1 MRLWI
6 EQLKAADVLAD
17 QAITVAYS
25 YIGPEITY
33 PIYKE
38 GSIGQAKKH
47 LYQTADEL
55 NEEVDGLLAYVSVNK
70 AVVTQSS
77 AAIPIVPLYLS
88 LLFKVMKEK
97 GLHEDCIKQ
106 MYRLVHDRLCCKEIP
121 TDQNRLIRVDDYE
134 MKPEVQEAVAKLWDK
149 VSKDNIKEIADLD
162 GYWDEFYE
170 IFGFGIDGVDYDA
183 DVAIQIPIP
192 SLDE

>member
-1 MRLWI
+1 M
-6 EQLKAADVLAD
+6 
-17 QAITVAYS
+17 
-25 YIGPEITY
+25 
-33 PIYKE
+33 
-38 GSIGQAKKH
+38 
-47 LYQTADEL
+47 
-55 NEEVDGLLAYVSVNK
+55 
-70 AVVTQSS
+70 
-77 AAIPIVPLYLS
+77 
-88 LLFKVMKEK
+88 
-97 GLHEDCIKQ
+97 
-106 MYRLVHDRLCCKEIP
+106 
-121 TDQNRLIRVDDYE
+121 IRVDDYE

>member
-1 MRLWI
+1 
-6 EQLKAADVLAD
+6 
-17 QAITVAYS
+17 
-25 YIGPEITY
+25 
-33 PIYKE
+33 
-38 GSIGQAKKH
+38 
-47 LYQTADEL
+47 
-55 NEEVDGLLAYVSVNK
+55 
-70 AVVTQSS
+70 
-77 AAIPIVPLYLS
+77 
-88 LLFKVMKEK
+88 MKEK

-121 TDQNRLIRVDDYE
+121 TDRNRLIRVDEYE